1 MNLIFDSR
9 TQSFKQYSYF
19 QLLTSHFV
27 FQLILRRLLQ
37 AIPTL
42 WVIATA
48 TFVLMQLTP
57 GGPFD
62 TEKDIP
68 EEVQALINAHYG
80 LDLPMHEQYLRF
92 LGQRLRG
99 DFGPSYKY
107 AGWDVDEIIAQS
119 FPVSLELGCYA
130 LLVALAIG
138 TPIGVFAA
146 LRHKRPSET
155 ALMGFAMLGICLPA
169 FVLGPI
175 LIMVFSMQ
183 LGWFNPF
190 GWNTASDR
198 VLPSITLGL
207 FYAAYIARLARSGML
222 DVMRL
227 DYIRTA
233 RAKGLRERAVVLR
246 HALRT
251 ALYPVVA
258 YLGPAVAGLISG
270 SFVVETIFFIP
281 GLGSF
286 FVNSAFNRDSTMVM
300 GTVLF
305 YAVLILFFNLL
316 VDLIQMWMNPRTRHD

>member
-1 MNLIFDSR
+1 MHLLII
-9 TQSFKQYSYF
+9 K
-19 QLLTSHFV
+19 
-27 FQLILRRLLQ
+27 RLLQ

-48 TFVLMQLTP
+48 TFILLQLIP

-62 TEKDIP
+62 TEKDIS
-68 EEVQALINAHYG
+68 EEVQSLINAHYG
-80 LDLPMHEQYLRF
+80 LDLPIQEQYFRF
-92 LGQRLRG
+92 ISQRLQG
-99 DFGPSYKY
+99 NFGPSYKY
-107 AGWDVDEIIAQS
+107 AGWDVDEIIIQS
-119 FPVSLELGCYA
+119 FPVSLELGFYA
-130 LLVALAIG
+130 LLFALALG
-138 TPIGVFAA
+138 TPIGVIAA
-146 LRHKRPSET
+146 IRHQKPSES
-155 ALMGFAMLGICLPA
+155 ALMGLAMVGICLPS

-175 LIMVFSMQ
+175 LILVFSME
-183 LGWFNPF
+183 LGWFNPS
-190 GWNTASDR
+190 GWNHPGDR
-198 VLPSITLGL
+198 VLPTITLGL
-207 FYAAYIARLARSGML
+207 FYAAYIARLSRSGML
-222 DVMRL
+222 DVMRM

-233 RAKGLRERAVVLR
+233 KAKGLKGRVIVLR

-305 YAVLILFFNLL
+305 YAVLILILNLI
-316 VDLIQMWMNPRTRHD
+316 VDLVQLWMNPRTRND

>member
-1 MNLIFDSR
+1 MHL
-9 TQSFKQYSYF
+9 
-19 QLLTSHFV
+19 
-27 FQLILRRLLQ
+27 LILRRLLQ

-48 TFVLMQLTP
+48 TFILLQLTP

-62 TEKDIP
+62 TEKDIS
-68 EEVQALINAHYG
+68 EEIQALINDHYG
-80 LDLPMHEQYLRF
+80 LDLPLHEQYFRF

-107 AGWDVDEIIAQS
+107 AGWDVDENIAQS
-119 FPVSLELGCYA
+119 FPVSLELGLYA
-130 LLVALAIG
+130 LLVAVIVG
-138 TPIGVFAA
+138 TPTGVLAA
-146 LRHKRPSET
+146 LRHNRPSESV
-155 ALMGFAMLGICLPA
+155 LMGLAMLGICLPA

-175 LIMVFSMQ
+175 LIMIFCMQ
-183 LGWFNPF
+183 LGLFNPF
-190 GWNTASDR
+190 GWNTLGDR
-198 VLPSITLGL
+198 VLPAITLGL
-207 FYAAYIARLARSGML
+207 FYSAYIARLARSGML
-222 DVMRL
+222 DVIRL

-233 RAKGLRERAVVLR
+233 RAKGLSEKMVVMR

-305 YAVLILFFNLL
+305 YAVLIIFFNLI
-316 VDLIQMWMNPRTRHD
+316 VDLVQMWLNPRTRYDD

>member
-1 MNLIFDSR
+1 MHL
-9 TQSFKQYSYF
+9 
-19 QLLTSHFV
+19 
-27 FQLILRRLLQ
+27 LILRRLLQ
-37 AIPTL
+37 SIPTL

-48 TFVLMQLTP
+48 TFLLLQLTP

-62 TEKDIP
+62 TEKDVSV
-68 EEVQALINAHYG
+68 EVQALIDAHNG
-80 LDLPMHEQYLRF
+80 LDLPVHEQYLRF

-119 FPVSLELGCYA
+119 FPVSLELGFYA
-130 LLVALAIG
+130 LLVAIAVG
-138 TPIGVFAA
+138 TPIGVIAA
-146 LRHKRPSET
+146 LRHKRPSES
-155 ALMGFAMLGICLPA
+155 ALMSFAMLGICLPS
-169 FVLGPI
+169 FVLGPLLI
-175 LIMVFSMQ
+175 LIFSMQ

-190 GWNTASDR
+190 GWNHPGDR
-198 VLPSITLGL
+198 VLPAITLGL

-222 DVMRL
+222 DVMRM

-233 RAKGLRERAVVLR
+233 RAKGLRERVIVFR

-305 YAVLILFFNLL
+305 YAVLILLFNLI

>member
-1 MNLIFDSR
+1 MHL
-9 TQSFKQYSYF
+9 
-19 QLLTSHFV
+19 
-27 FQLILRRLLQ
+27 LILRRLLQ
-37 AIPTL
+37 SIPTL

-48 TFVLMQLTP
+48 TFLLLQLTP

-62 TEKDIP
+62 TEKDVSV
-68 EEVQALINAHYG
+68 EVQALINAHYG
-80 LDLPMHEQYLRF
+80 LDLPVHEQYLRF

-119 FPVSLELGCYA
+119 FPVSLELGFYA
-130 LLVALAIG
+130 LLVAIAVG
-138 TPIGVFAA
+138 TPIGVIAA
-146 LRHKRPSET
+146 LRHKRPSES
-155 ALMGFAMLGICLPA
+155 ALMSFAMLGICLPS
-169 FVLGPI
+169 FVLGPLLI
-175 LIMVFSMQ
+175 LIFSMQ

-190 GWNTASDR
+190 GWNHPGDR
-198 VLPSITLGL
+198 VLPAITLGL

-222 DVMRL
+222 DVMRM
-227 DYIRTA
+227 DYIRAA
-233 RAKGLRERAVVLR
+233 RAKGLRERVIVFR

-305 YAVLILFFNLL
+305 YAVLILLFNLI

>member
-1 MNLIFDSR
+1 MHLLII
-9 TQSFKQYSYF
+9 K
-19 QLLTSHFV
+19 
-27 FQLILRRLLQ
+27 RLLQ

-48 TFVLMQLTP
+48 TFILLQLIP

-62 TEKDIP
+62 TEKDMS
-68 EEVQALINAHYG
+68 EEVQSLINTHYG
-80 LDLPMHEQYLRF
+80 LDLSIQEQYFRF
-92 LGQRLRG
+92 ISQRLQG
-99 DFGPSYKY
+99 NFGPSYKY
-107 AGWDVDEIIAQS
+107 AGWDVDEIIIQS
-119 FPVSLELGCYA
+119 FPVSLELGFYA
-130 LLVALAIG
+130 LLFALALG
-138 TPIGVFAA
+138 TPIGVIAA
-146 LRHKRPSET
+146 IKHQKPSES
-155 ALMGFAMLGICLPA
+155 ALMGLAMVGICLPS

-175 LIMVFSMQ
+175 LIMVFSME
-183 LGWFNPF
+183 LGWFNPS
-190 GWNTASDR
+190 GWNHPGDR
-198 VLPSITLGL
+198 VLPTITLGL
-207 FYAAYIARLARSGML
+207 FYAAYIARLSRSGML
-222 DVMRL
+222 DVMRM

-233 RAKGLRERAVVLR
+233 QAKGLKGRVIILR

-305 YAVLILFFNLL
+305 YAVLILILNLI
-316 VDLIQMWMNPRTRHD
+316 VDLVQLWMNPRTRND

>member
-1 MNLIFDSR
+1 MHL
-9 TQSFKQYSYF
+9 
-19 QLLTSHFV
+19 
-27 FQLILRRLLQ
+27 LILRRLLQ

-48 TFVLMQLTP
+48 TFILLQLTP

-62 TEKDIP
+62 TEKDIS
-68 EEVQALINAHYG
+68 EEQLLLIKAHYG
-80 LDLPMHEQYLRF
+80 LDLPVHEQYLRF
-92 LGQRLRG
+92 LGNLVQGKL
-99 DFGPSYKY
+99 GPSEKY

-119 FPVSLELGCYA
+119 FPVSLELGFFA
-130 LLVALAIG
+130 LLVALAVG
-138 TPIGVFAA
+138 TPTGVLAA
-146 LRHKRPSET
+146 LRHNRPSES

-169 FVLGPI
+169 FVLGPL
-175 LIMVFSMQ
+175 LIMLFSMQ

-190 GWNTASDR
+190 GWNHPSDR
-198 VLPSITLGL
+198 VLPAITLGL

-286 FVNSAFNRDSTMVM
+286 FVNSAFNRDNTMVM

>member
-1 MNLIFDSR
+1 MHLLII
-9 TQSFKQYSYF
+9 K
-19 QLLTSHFV
+19 
-27 FQLILRRLLQ
+27 RLLQ

-48 TFVLMQLTP
+48 TFILLQLIP

-62 TEKDIP
+62 TEKDIS
-68 EEVQALINAHYG
+68 EEVQSLINAHYG
-80 LDLPMHEQYLRF
+80 LDLPIQEQYFRF
-92 LGQRLRG
+92 ISQRLQG
-99 DFGPSYKY
+99 NFGPSYKY
-107 AGWDVDEIIAQS
+107 AGWDVDEIIIQS
-119 FPVSLELGCYA
+119 FPVSLELGFYA
-130 LLVALAIG
+130 LLFALALG
-138 TPIGVFAA
+138 TPIGVIAA
-146 LRHKRPSET
+146 IKHQKPSES
-155 ALMGFAMLGICLPA
+155 ALMSLAMVGICLPS

-175 LIMVFSMQ
+175 LILVFSME
-183 LGWFNPF
+183 LGWFNPS
-190 GWNTASDR
+190 GWNHPGDR
-198 VLPSITLGL
+198 VLPTITLGL
-207 FYAAYIARLARSGML
+207 FYAAYIARLSRSGML
-222 DVMRL
+222 DVMRM

-233 RAKGLRERAVVLR
+233 KAKGLKGRVIVLR

-305 YAVLILFFNLL
+305 YAILILILNLI
-316 VDLIQMWMNPRTRHD
+316 VDLVQLWMNPRTRYD

>member
-1 MNLIFDSR
+1 MYTLIA
-9 TQSFKQYSYF
+9 
-19 QLLTSHFV
+19 
-27 FQLILRRLLQ
+27 RRLLQ

-48 TFVLMQLTP
+48 TFILLQLTP

-62 TEKDIP
+62 TEKDLS
-68 EEVQALINAHYG
+68 EEVEAQINAHYG
-80 LDLPMHEQYLRF
+80 LDLPVHQQYLRF
-92 LGQRLRG
+92 LGQRLQG

-119 FPVSLELGCYA
+119 FPVSLELGLYA
-130 LLVALAIG
+130 LLVAIALG
-138 TPIGVFAA
+138 TPIGILGA
-146 LRHKRPSET
+146 LRHKRPSES
-155 ALMGFAMLGICLPA
+155 ALMSFAMLGICLPSFA
-169 FVLGPI
+169 LGPI
-175 LIMVFSMQ
+175 LILVFSMQ

-190 GWNTASDR
+190 GWNHPTDR
-198 VLPSITLGL
+198 VLPAITLGL

-233 RAKGLRERAVVLR
+233 RAKGLSERIVVLR

-251 ALYPVVA
+251 ALNPVVA

-286 FVNSAFNRDSTMVM
+286 FVNSAFNRDDTMVM

-316 VDLIQMWMNPRTRHD
+316 VDLIQIWMNPRTRHD

>member
-1 MNLIFDSR
+1 MHLLII
-9 TQSFKQYSYF
+9 K
-19 QLLTSHFV
+19 
-27 FQLILRRLLQ
+27 RLLQ

-48 TFVLMQLTP
+48 TFILLQLIP

-62 TEKDIP
+62 TEKDIS
-68 EEVQALINAHYG
+68 EEVQSLINAHYG
-80 LDLPMHEQYLRF
+80 LDLPIQEQYFRF
-92 LGQRLRG
+92 ISQRLQG
-99 DFGPSYKY
+99 NFGPSYKY
-107 AGWDVDEIIAQS
+107 AGWDVDEIIIQS
-119 FPVSLELGCYA
+119 FPVSLELGFYA
-130 LLVALAIG
+130 LLFALALG
-138 TPIGVFAA
+138 TPIGVIAA
-146 LRHKRPSET
+146 IKHQKPSES
-155 ALMGFAMLGICLPA
+155 ALMSLAMVGICLPS

-175 LIMVFSMQ
+175 LILVFSME
-183 LGWFNPF
+183 LGWFNPS
-190 GWNTASDR
+190 GWNHPGDR
-198 VLPSITLGL
+198 VLPTITLGL
-207 FYAAYIARLARSGML
+207 FYAAYIARLSRSGML
-222 DVMRL
+222 DVMRM

-233 RAKGLRERAVVLR
+233 KAKGLKGRVIILR

-305 YAVLILFFNLL
+305 YAVLILILNLI
-316 VDLIQMWMNPRTRHD
+316 VDLIQLWMNPRTRHD

>member
-1 MNLIFDSR
+1 MHLLII
-9 TQSFKQYSYF
+9 K
-19 QLLTSHFV
+19 
-27 FQLILRRLLQ
+27 RLLQ

-42 WVIATA
+42 WVIATV
-48 TFVLMQLTP
+48 TFILLQLIP

-62 TEKDIP
+62 TEKDIS
-68 EEVQALINAHYG
+68 EEVQSLINAHYG
-80 LDLPMHEQYLRF
+80 LDLPIQEQYFRF
-92 LGQRLRG
+92 ISQRLQG
-99 DFGPSYKY
+99 NFGPSYKY
-107 AGWDVDEIIAQS
+107 AGWDVDEIIIQS
-119 FPVSLELGCYA
+119 FPVSLELGFYA
-130 LLVALAIG
+130 LLFALALG
-138 TPIGVFAA
+138 TPIGVIAA
-146 LRHKRPSET
+146 IKHQKPSES
-155 ALMGFAMLGICLPA
+155 ALMSLAMLGICLPS

-175 LIMVFSMQ
+175 LILVLSME

-190 GWNTASDR
+190 GWNHPGDR
-198 VLPSITLGL
+198 VLPTITLGL
-207 FYAAYIARLARSGML
+207 FYAAYIARLSRSGML
-222 DVMRL
+222 DVMRM

-233 RAKGLRERAVVLR
+233 QAKGLKGRVIVLR

-305 YAVLILFFNLL
+305 YAVLILILNLI
-316 VDLIQMWMNPRTRHD
+316 VDLVQLWMNPRTRHD

>member
-1 MNLIFDSR
+1 LIRRLSR
-9 TQSFKQYSYF
+9 SDKEDTVH
-19 QLLTSHFV
+19 L
-27 FQLILRRLLQ
+27 LILRRLLQ

-48 TFVLMQLTP
+48 TFILLQLTP

-62 TEKDIP
+62 TEKDIS
-68 EEVQALINAHYG
+68 EEQLLLIKAHYG
-80 LDLPMHEQYLRF
+80 LDLPVHEQYLRF
-92 LGQRLRG
+92 LGNLVQGKL
-99 DFGPSYKY
+99 GPSEKY

-119 FPVSLELGCYA
+119 FPVSLELGFFA
-130 LLVALAIG
+130 LLVALAVG
-138 TPIGVFAA
+138 TPTGVLAA
-146 LRHKRPSET
+146 LRHNRPSES

-169 FVLGPI
+169 FVLGPL
-175 LIMVFSMQ
+175 LIMLFSMQ

-190 GWNTASDR
+190 GWNHPSDR
-198 VLPSITLGL
+198 VLPAITLGL

-233 RAKGLRERAVVLR
+233 RAKGLRERVVVLR

-286 FVNSAFNRDSTMVM
+286 FVNSAFNRDNTMVM

>member
-1 MNLIFDSR
+1 MHLLII
-9 TQSFKQYSYF
+9 K
-19 QLLTSHFV
+19 
-27 FQLILRRLLQ
+27 RLLQ

-48 TFVLMQLTP
+48 TFILLQLIP

-62 TEKDIP
+62 TEKDMS
-68 EEVQALINAHYG
+68 EEVQSLINTHYG
-80 LDLPMHEQYLRF
+80 LDLSIQEQYFRF
-92 LGQRLRG
+92 ISQRLQG
-99 DFGPSYKY
+99 NFGPSYKY
-107 AGWDVDEIIAQS
+107 AGWDVDEIIIQS
-119 FPVSLELGCYA
+119 FPVSLELGFYA
-130 LLVALAIG
+130 LLFALALG
-138 TPIGVFAA
+138 TPIGVIAA
-146 LRHKRPSET
+146 IKHQKPSES
-155 ALMGFAMLGICLPA
+155 ALMSLAMVGICLPS

-175 LIMVFSMQ
+175 LILVFSME
-183 LGWFNPF
+183 LGWFNPS
-190 GWNTASDR
+190 GWNHPGDR
-198 VLPSITLGL
+198 VLPTITLGL
-207 FYAAYIARLARSGML
+207 FYAAYIARLSRSGML
-222 DVMRL
+222 DVMRM

-233 RAKGLRERAVVLR
+233 QAKGLKGRVIILR

-305 YAVLILFFNLL
+305 YAVLILILNLI
-316 VDLIQMWMNPRTRHD
+316 VDLVQLWMNPRTRND

>member
-1 MNLIFDSR
+1 MHLLII
-9 TQSFKQYSYF
+9 K
-19 QLLTSHFV
+19 
-27 FQLILRRLLQ
+27 RLLQ

-48 TFVLMQLTP
+48 TFILLQLIP

-62 TEKDIP
+62 TEKDIS
-68 EEVQALINAHYG
+68 EEVQSLINTHYG
-80 LDLPMHEQYLRF
+80 LDLPIQEQYFRF
-92 LGQRLRG
+92 ISQRLQG
-99 DFGPSYKY
+99 NFGPSYKY
-107 AGWDVDEIIAQS
+107 AGWDVDEIIIQS
-119 FPVSLELGCYA
+119 FPVSLELGFYA
-130 LLVALAIG
+130 LLFALALG
-138 TPIGVFAA
+138 TPIGVIAA
-146 LRHKRPSET
+146 IKHQKPSES
-155 ALMGFAMLGICLPA
+155 ALMSLAMVGICLPS

-175 LIMVFSMQ
+175 LILVFSME
-183 LGWFNPF
+183 LGWFNPS
-190 GWNTASDR
+190 GWNHPGDR
-198 VLPSITLGL
+198 VLPTITLGL
-207 FYAAYIARLARSGML
+207 FYAAYIARLSRSGML
-222 DVMRL
+222 DVMRM

-233 RAKGLRERAVVLR
+233 KAKGLKGRVIVLR

-305 YAVLILFFNLL
+305 YAVLILILNLI
-316 VDLIQMWMNPRTRHD
+316 VDLVQLWMNPRTRYD